1 MWLRVFFLTTITV
14 SAMLVLAACSDD
26 DDPVDSGVGGGG
38 GSGQPPVISRVVWT
52 HEAGCTQGVS
62 SPVTIQVEAT
72 DPDTGLSNLSFSGSV
87 TNCGSI
93 TSATTVI
100 SCPQL
105 AAYAGS
111 VTVTDPQ
118 GNSDTETFSFGPC
131 EDGQAP

>member
-1 MWLRVFFLTTITV
+1 MWLRVFFLAAITV
-14 SAMLVLAACSDD
+14 SAMLVLAACSDEG
-26 DDPVDSGVGGGG
+26 DPVDPGV
-38 GSGQPPVISRVVWT
+38 GSGQPPVINRVVWT

-62 SPVTIQVEAT
+62 SPVTIQVEVT
-72 DPDTGLSNLSFSGSV
+72 DPDTDLSNLSFSGSV

>member
-1 MWLRVFFLTTITV
+1 MWLRVFFLTTITM

-26 DDPVDSGVGGGG
+26 GDPVDPGGG
-38 GSGQPPVISRVVWT
+38 GSGQPPVISRVSWT
-52 HEAGCTQGVS
+52 HEAGCTPGVS
-62 SPVTIQVEAT
+62 SPVTIQVEVT
-72 DPDTGLSNLSFSGSV
+72 DPDTNLSNLSFSGSV

-93 TSATTVI
+93 TAATTVI

-131 EDGQAP
+131 ADGQTP